1 MHERHLVFR
10 SRSLAGLICSK
21 NSVKLLRNISH
32 YIYVSNAA
40 GLNMVLPTDSGVCC
54 ISLVYSQDTSPFKIN
69 DIIEITG
76 KYSLIFIIY

>member
-1 MHERHLVFR
+1 MNDILVFR
-10 SRSLAGLICSK
+10 SRSLAWLRWSK
-21 NSVKLLRNISH
+21 NSVKLLRIISY
-32 YIYVSNAA
+32 YIHKSNAA

-76 KYSLIFIIY
+76 KYFLIFIIY